1 MTKQTN
7 FRQISRQRFVGGT
20 MVVFLL
26 VLRVLPDRFE
36 RRVPAIGQPLRL
48 AVSAGVGIFVV
59 LMGIAAPAFATAKA
73 GIADLATGGAGGD
86 CRLRHASMAEKLSQ
100 TIADPSVNAEATAL
114 AIRTSFCPCCG
125 TQIGASSGFQA
136 VGVAA

>member
-7 FRQISRQRFVGGT
+7 FRQISRRRFVGGT
-20 MVVFLL
+20 
-26 VLRVLPDRFE
+26 
-36 RRVPAIGQPLRL
+36 L
-48 AVSAGVGIFVV
+48 AGGAV

-73 GIADLATGGAGGD
+73 GIAGLATGGAGGD